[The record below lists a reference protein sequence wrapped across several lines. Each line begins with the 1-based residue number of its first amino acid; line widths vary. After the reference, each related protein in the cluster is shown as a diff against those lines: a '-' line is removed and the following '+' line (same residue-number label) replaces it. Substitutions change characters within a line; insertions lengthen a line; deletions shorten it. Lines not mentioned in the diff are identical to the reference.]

1 MLISG
6 AAGTIEQMKY
16 EVARELGVTLGP
28 ETSARANVSVGG
40 EITKRLVR
48 MGEEQLMGQYRVH

>member
-1 MLISG
+1 
-6 AAGTIEQMKY
+6 MKY